1 MADLTKLVVRLEAQN
16 TKYLKQLDQS
26 QKAANNWR
34 DKVEKQNK
42 AVGVSFKQ
50 LAVGISAGAAAFTAW
65 FKTQAGAIDQQAKL
79 AQQVGISVDSL
90 KGFRLEAELSGVS
103 NQSFDKSLI
112 KMVRSLGEASQGI
125 GAAKAQLE
133 SLGISNKK
141 FFALNPEQQFEVIA
155 DKIGGLA
162 TTQERAAAA
171 SGIFG
176 RAGAE
181 LAVTFK
187 KGFGAFGQA
196 TQDIKDLGV
205 SLTKIDAAKVEAA
218 NDAFTRVKAATT
230 GLSEQLAVQ
239 FAPIVEGLG
248 QKLFDSAKEAGGL
261 DKVARA
267 VFQNIAQGAA
277 FAGNAIRI
285 LELGWLGIKAA
296 ILSAAE
302 FALKGFQRIGE
313 GATFLYN
320 FINEKV
326 NLGKIFTNIAT
337 VISDVARKVIE
348 GWEKIIIAGAE
359 VANKLGGNID
369 ITGLQNSLNSIKSG
383 VADTFTFA
391 KEQAAEF
398 KPGLFLDTFAETF
411 SEGAAKAREAVI
423 TLANE
428 PLPSGA
434 IIDWVDATVTAATE
448 RAQAA
453 ADATNEIQE
462 TALTQQITTLQN
474 AENQK
479 SAIIKQA
486 ELDRAEF
493 EKATS
498 GQKAKTIIG
507 DAVKITQGV
516 AQQSKALFKINKIA
530 GIANAIVNTSE
541 GITKALASYP
551 PPVSFAMA
559 ALQAAAGFA
568 QVSAIRSQSFSGGGG
583 GTTPSA
589 AGSAATINDT
599 PVNSGFG
606 ADISGF
612 GGAQKEININF
623 DSTITDTTAVRNF
636 ITNELAEAFGDGVRI
651 NASIR

>member
-1 MADLTKLVVRLEAQN
+1 MGT
-16 TKYLKQLDQS
+16 
-26 QKAANNWR
+26 NNNR
-34 DKVEKQNK
+34 
-42 AVGVSFKQ
+42 
-50 LAVGISAGAAAFTAW
+50 
-65 FKTQAGAIDQQAKL
+65 
-79 AQQVGISVDSL
+79 
-90 KGFRLEAELSGVS
+90 R
-103 NQSFDKSLI
+103 
-112 KMVRSLGEASQGI
+112 R
-125 GAAKAQLE
+125 
-133 SLGISNKK
+133 
-141 FFALNPEQQFEVIA
+141 
-155 DKIGGLA
+155 
-162 TTQERAAAA
+162 
-171 SGIFG
+171 
-176 RAGAE
+176 
-181 LAVTFK
+181 
-187 KGFGAFGQA
+187 
-196 TQDIKDLGV
+196 
-205 SLTKIDAAKVEAA
+205 
-218 NDAFTRVKAATT
+218 
-230 GLSEQLAVQ
+230 
-239 FAPIVEGLG
+239 
-248 QKLFDSAKEAGGL
+248 
-261 DKVARA
+261 
-267 VFQNIAQGAA
+267 
-277 FAGNAIRI
+277 
-285 LELGWLGIKAA
+285 
-296 ILSAAE
+296 
-302 FALKGFQRIGE
+302 
-313 GATFLYN
+313 
-320 FINEKV
+320 
-326 NLGKIFTNIAT
+326 
-337 VISDVARKVIE
+337 
-348 GWEKIIIAGAE
+348 E

-428 PLPSGA
+428 PLPGGA

-636 ITNELAEAFGDGVRI
+636 ITDELAEAFGDGVRI